1 LEWVKGIST
10 GVGLS
15 LLLCSPSFASVDMMI
30 AAHETDSARID
41 SLERRLPFLEAKV
54 ASTLRDGSSSPVS
67 FDGILQM
74 RSQFHNYSKLAD
86 SSYLTL
92 ARQGFVLNTDQPFLR
107 LGMVVSPGRNAT
119 AWATMGLNASFPGYN
134 SYQFLN
140 ANSTDDNNFATKAG
154 PGWYYDFQH
163 HNSGSAGRGVTVYED
178 LSSGI
183 AVRTRPASFMLKM
196 GSMNWMEASP
206 LSIWGASKKAFAWE
220 YLPYEI
226 EGPIAQ
232 YYNYK
237 IASLEQVGRGVW
249 NKRAFQG
256 VDFSVI
262 DLPWG
267 LRGFFIYGVGKP
279 FDMMQRYH
287 IDMAT
292 DLGYAG
298 DDGGSVGSIIEA
310 GIGDSYRK
318 FVFYRL
324 SKRLENYDVTF
335 GINNGYVR
343 SSSDVIRAGYR
354 YGATFNQKFNI
365 GRYGSEWT
373 NGNETV
379 KILDSASLDKVV
391 DWGENAKVVSLGE
404 GFVVEPNVFSFDA
417 KGSLGKNFRF
427 GFDVGASWVD
437 THYIRIDPYSYKS
450 TGYLNRTIN
459 NPTYDIYND
468 PDTSLQGKTER
479 NYNHPSYEWEEF
491 DAGTAWNPGRV
502 LDTRTE
508 TSAPDYAVYGSA
520 TYDFK
525 RIQASLEAFF
535 ATENFNSPYSM
546 VNNTD
551 AFWAFGSNMVGS
563 QAFQGMEGAEYSKNL
578 RSLKLSLTPKTPN
591 WHGHLKFGYQLNTQN
606 VDGRD
611 IVAVPYR
618 LNGATFQNTLSS
630 WYSKWGLGTIT
641 EGYEFKNNQGGYED
655 GSGRMQT
662 IAKHTQNRF
671 GDQSY
676 SGSSAPHI
684 GGLRSDFEG
693 TSEVFVPFESPEQV
707 IFNYFSASTV
717 VDSYRDLRNIWNA
730 GDATN
735 TGELMWE
742 AGKFINAIN
751 KINEANDGEGIMVT
765 DKDGVTKKYKIGTI
779 SGDSAQLFIDGQ
791 FARNVA
797 ITSNTGFVPVSTKKS
812 FDFNVDWAL
821 NIGKYVGYKNDL
833 FLSLYYQING
843 VTRNFAPLAFASD
856 ADNDVLL
863 VSHYLRS
870 EPTIGITNRF
880 YITTLIGFEKW
891 MSGKTWIGKY
901 KYLDIHTTH
910 PAHEGG
916 GEIDRPLGDKESDGG
931 LVVTG
936 NKSYYDQYSYNPD
949 VAADY
954 YTLIGIKQSN
964 FETKDWAFGI
974 GFNWDMMKRVSL
986 HGRYKWFK
994 HSDVNLSFNRY
1005 TGNVVSLELKAFF

>member
-30 AAHETDSARID
+30 AAHETDSAKID

-74 RSQFHNYSKLAD
+74 RSQFHNYSGLAD

-92 ARQGFVLNTDQPFLR
+92 ARQGFVLNSDQPFLR

-119 AWATMGLNASFPGYN
+119 AWATLGLNASFPGYN
-134 SYQFLN
+134 SYSFLN
-140 ANSTDDNNFATKAG
+140 QNGYTTSNGAIG
-154 PGWYYDFQH
+154 RGWYYDFQH

-178 LSSGI
+178 LSSGF

-220 YLPYEI
+220 YLPYEE

-249 NKRAFQG
+249 NKKAFQG

-262 DLPWG
+262 DLPGG
-267 LRGFFIYGVGKP
+267 LRGFFLYGSGKP

-298 DDGGSVGSIIEA
+298 DDAGTMGSVVEA
-310 GIGDSYRK
+310 GVGDSYRK
-318 FVFYRL
+318 FIFYRL

-343 SSSDVIRAGYR
+343 SSSDVVNSGFG
-354 YGATFNQKFNI
+354 YGASFNQKFII
-365 GRYGSEWT
+365 GRYGSVWT
-373 NGNETV
+373 NGGDTV
-379 KILDSASLDKVV
+379 QILNQKDLDVV
-391 DWGENAKVVSLGE
+391 NGWGSKEVISVGE
-404 GFVVEPNVFSFDA
+404 GFVVEPNIFSFDV

-437 THYIRIDPYSYKS
+437 TNYIRIDPDSWSS
-450 TGYLNRTIN
+450 TGYRNNRN
-459 NPTYDIYND
+459 NPATDIFSGGGVGTTNVPGTQYN
-468 PDTSLQGKTER
+468 TGRILNTE
-479 NYNHPSYEWEEF
+479 
-491 DAGTAWNPGRV
+491 TK
-502 LDTRTE
+502 
-508 TSAPDYAVYGSA
+508 TSAPDIAVYGSG

-525 RIQASLEAFF
+525 RINASLEGFF
-535 ATENFNSPYSM
+535 ATENFHSPFSM

-563 QAFQGMEGAEYSKNL
+563 QEFQGMEGAEYSKNL
-578 RSLKLSLTPKTPN
+578 RSLKLTLTPKIPS
-591 WHGHLKFGYQLNTQN
+591 WHGHLKFGYQINTQN
-606 VDGRD
+606 SEGRD
-611 IVAVPYR
+611 ILAVPYR
-618 LNGATFQNTLSS
+618 LNGATFQNTLSA

-641 EGYEFKNNQGGYED
+641 EGYEFGHYQNGPNGDY
-655 GSGRMQT
+655 GSLGT
-662 IAKHTQNRF
+662 VAKHTQNRF

-676 SGSSAPHI
+676 TAASAPHI
-684 GGLRSDFEG
+684 GGFRSAFEG
-693 TSEVFVPFESPEQV
+693 TSEVFVPFESPQQV
-707 IFNYFSASTV
+707 IFNYFSGSTV
-717 VDSYRDLRNIWNA
+717 VGYERDLKSIWTS
-730 GDATN
+730 GVEGS
-735 TGELMWE
+735 GELTRA
-742 AGKFINAIN
+742 AGKFNDVTAEINA
-751 KINEANDGEGIMVT
+751 ANDGKGIRVT
-765 DKDGVTKKYKIGTI
+765 DKNGVRFYKLEGT
-779 SGDSAQLFIDGQ
+779 SGDSATLLIDGVAQ
-791 FARNVA
+791 SEKVA
-797 ITSNTGFVPVSTKKS
+797 ITSETGFVPVSIKKS
-812 FDFNVDWAL
+812 FDFNIDWAL
-821 NIGKYVGYKNDL
+821 NIGKYVGYSNDL

-891 MSGKTWIGKY
+891 ISGKSWVGEYKYIGKA
-901 KYLDIHTTH
+901 LD
-910 PAHEGG
+910 GQ
-916 GEIDRPLGDKESDGG
+916 ESNGG

-936 NKSYYDQYSYNPD
+936 NDSNTNGIDE
-949 VAADY
+949 AADN

-964 FETKDWAFGI
+964 FETNDLALGI

-986 HGRYKWFK
+986 HGRYKWLR
-994 HSDVNLSFNRY
+994 HSDVNLKFNNY